1 MSFSNVEYAAF
12 YIYVTITLKGLLNS
26 RKNWTNCQNIRGITD
41 TMYND
46 LQRRLNKFN
55 IPAWNA
61 DTICFSMIW
70 LVFHFRYGAILR
82 TIQQCQSRSTDLV
95 LFRCLKLALF
105 IQVTIC
111 TRWPM
116 TSHIQVI
123 TSSASNVEMTLYLTV
138 HFLRELH
145 FKCYARTWSN
155 IMLYYIYKF
164 YYLFVTKYSIFCILY
179 FVKLKISCRYN
190 YIITW
195 INKTRSFIIFIHFTV
210 IVCQFCLLH
219 ILFRKI
225 CRYLRWLYQ
234 IIHFEYGK
242 WYPDIVSDL
251 SES

>member
-1 MSFSNVEYAAF
+1 MGLICKHMYELFERWICCFLYLCDDNVERPVEFQEKLDILSKYQRD
-12 YIYVTITLKGLLNS
+12 Y
-26 RKNWTNCQNIRGITD
+26 R
-41 TMYND
+41 YND
-46 LQRRLNKFN
+46 LQRRFNKFN

-61 DTICFSMIW
+61 YTICFSMIW
-70 LVFHFRYGAILR
+70 LVFHFRYGAIRR
-82 TIQQCQSRSTDLV
+82 TIQQCQSRSMDLV

-164 YYLFVTKYSIFCILY
+164 YYLFETKYSIFCILW
-179 FVKLKISCRYN
+179 S
-190 YIITW
+190 
-195 INKTRSFIIFIHFTV
+195 
-210 IVCQFCLLH
+210 
-219 ILFRKI
+219 
-225 CRYLRWLYQ
+225 
-234 IIHFEYGK
+234 
-242 WYPDIVSDL
+242 
-251 SES
+251 